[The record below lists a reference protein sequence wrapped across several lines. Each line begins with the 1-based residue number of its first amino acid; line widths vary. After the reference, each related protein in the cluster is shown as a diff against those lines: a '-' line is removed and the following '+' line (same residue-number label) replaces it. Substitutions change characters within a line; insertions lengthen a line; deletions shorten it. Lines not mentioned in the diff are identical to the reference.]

1 MRTLATFLALAAA
14 SAFAAPE
21 VDIMLRPFVPRSAP
35 TNEVRVAVYV
45 RPGNRMPLVEC
56 TVDGRRA
63 TMIFDTGAAHTTL
76 DVGFVARELPGHALQ
91 KVAMV
96 GSTNVERQPSLVHAA
111 SLNVGAAEFADF
123 DLMALDLSHLRK
135 SVGARVDGIIGMNVI
150 GRTMTLVSLG
160 SGEVVF
166 APVRTRLAGFEKP
179 VDRVRQAAFGG
190 RPDPFSIDIDAEY
203 NGRRLPLF
211 VDSASSITVV
221 EQASAWPAADKE
233 VEIDAADVNSGGSE
247 VKSRRGEPGEI
258 MAGVPLRLEPEVV
271 PDGVLY
277 RDGRGRIGADTLLRY
292 DMLVGASR
300 VAFRPCAK
308 KGDAK

>member
-1 MRTLATFLALAAA
+1 MRLLAAFLVFAA
-14 SAFAAPE
+14 SVPAFAGRVPFLPETAPTSDTPVAVRVLGNNMPIVRGE
-21 VDIMLRPFVPRSAP
+21 VDGKP
-35 TNEVRVAVYV
+35 
-45 RPGNRMPLVEC
+45 C
-56 TVDGRRA
+56 TLL
-63 TMIFDTGAAHTTL
+63 FDTGATHTTL
-76 DVGFVARELPGHALQ
+76 DKGFVERELKDRKPE
-91 KVAMV
+91 KVVLAGV
-96 GSTNVERQPSLVHAA
+96 TNVEGAPSLLHAD
-111 SLNVGAAEFADF
+111 SFKVGPAEFCDF
-123 DLMALDLSHLRK
+123 DVMALDISHLRK
-135 SVGARVDGIIGMNVI
+135 SVGVRVDGIIGMNVI

-190 RPDPFSIDIDAEY
+190 RPDPFSIDIDAEC